1 MRFGCFVPQGW
12 RLDLVGVAPGSQWSA
27 IVASARSI
35 EAAGFESLWVNDH
48 FHTVPVPTQEPTF
61 EAWSVMSALAVA
73 TDTVRLGQMCTCV
86 SYRPPA
92 YLAKMAATI
101 DVVAGGRLE
110 MGIGAGWYEHEYT
123 GYGYE
128 FPAPATR
135 ISMLDEAVEI
145 MRRMWTEDTVN
156 FEGRHY
162 RLKGAIN
169 RPRPLQD
176 PHIPIWIAGGGEQ
189 LTLRVAARHANYTNF
204 AESIDA
210 FVHKSAILRGHCEDV
225 GRDFSDIVRSTNFPV
240 VCAESDREVKDRLN
254 WIEDRLAAFAD
265 PKEAARRR
273 SSFERLSGTPE
284 QLVERLEPWAAAG
297 LGYAI
302 LYFAE
307 IAQDTS
313 GVELFASQVMP
324 ELGRERT

>member
-169 RPRPLQD
+169 RPRPA
-176 PHIPIWIAGGGEQ
+176 AGPAHSD
-189 LTLRVAARHANYTNF
+189 LDRRR
-204 AESIDA
+204 
-210 FVHKSAILRGHCEDV
+210 RG
-225 GRDFSDIVRSTNFPV
+225 
-240 VCAESDREVKDRLN
+240 A
-254 WIEDRLAAFAD
+254 AD
-265 PKEAARRR
+265 PARGGAPRQLHELRREHRCFRAQVGDLARPLRRR
-273 SSFERLSGTPE
+273 GQGF
-284 QLVERLEPWAAAG
+284 
-297 LGYAI
+297 LGHRAI
-302 LYFAE
+302 
-307 IAQDTS
+307 D
-313 GVELFASQVMP
+313 ELPRRV
-324 ELGRERT
+324 R